1 MPERSMQER
10 DMTKNRLKEISY
22 CLFFGLMVFAKGI
35 GLDSGNKAYYLLS
48 AAACLCV
55 GCKLVLTKYDKKQIA
70 VMACLFLTAFLS
82 YRNSGRM
89 GIVLSV
95 LALAGLKDMDL
106 KKLFRIG
113 LVIYSGSFA
122 ATVIMAGAGIINNPL
137 AVHEKGGVEVI
148 RWGMGYSTGN
158 IFHVSY
164 FMLTVF
170 LCYTWGKRYSI
181 KKMAGL
187 MAGNLLV
194 FLYSLSYTGA
204 AVTAF
209 YLLLNL
215 YAAKRGKLSKA
226 ERVICQLPLPL
237 CLLFS
242 FGGPFLLK
250 YPVMRKLDSMLQAR
264 LTFSAYYLQ
273 NQPVTLFGARMKDV
287 PNFWVIMDN
296 GYVYFFMTF
305 GIVAFAFFCL
315 GYAMLIAKYSG
326 MADRSGR
333 LLPHEKG
340 EGGSVRLQEL
350 AIIFSFLLYGVMEQF
365 ISNAFMNLSLLFMGE
380 LLFGFHE
387 KAEEDAVK
395 KGKGLPE
402 IGFIQWTCGAAAGI
416 ATAAMYFWAV
426 PAEEYIKVPLDSVL
440 YVDAQSVQMVI
451 DNQDHTK
458 ESLKEAMHRCREQM
472 EDIGAVREV
481 IKRTGMEDKITVE
494 ELQAAME
501 FSIPIAVQSGRD
513 YNIFR
518 VRILELYCGIEEEE
532 YRAMLEQA
540 VMLLGEKEDG
550 FTTAEEGIY
559 EERIGKSFGTDRI
572 EHIDDELG
580 YTVEKDGSIA
590 KVEHVRNG
598 VFYGITAGIGG
609 MALSVL
615 FLVYAERRRNHEN
628 SN

>member
-1 MPERSMQER
+1 
-10 DMTKNRLKEISY
+10 MTKNKVKELSY

-55 GCKLVLTKYDKKQIA
+55 GCKLILTKYNKKQ
-70 VMACLFLTAFLS
+70 MAAMVCLCLVAFFA
-82 YRNSGRM
+82 YKNSGRM
-89 GIVLSV
+89 GILLSV
-95 LALAGLKDMDL
+95 LALIGLKDMDL

-113 LVIYSGSFA
+113 LVIYCCSFA
-122 ATVIMAGAGIINNPL
+122 ATVFMAGTGIINNPL
-137 AVHEKGGVEVI
+137 LVHEKGGMEVI

-170 LCYTWGKRYSI
+170 LCYTWGKLYNV
-181 KKMAGL
+181 KKLAGL

-215 YAAKRGKLSKA
+215 YAVKREKLSKA
-226 ERVICQLPLPL
+226 EQIICQLPLPL

-250 YPVMRKLDSMLQAR
+250 YPVMQKLDSMLQAR

-305 GIVAFAFFCL
+305 GIVAFVLFCA
-315 GYAMLIAKYSG
+315 GYAVLIARYSG
-326 MADRSGR
+326 VGGWGGR
-333 LLPHEKG
+333 PSVS
-340 EGGSVRLQEL
+340 EGKEAGVRLPEL
-350 AIIFSFLLYGVMEQF
+350 AIIFSFLLYGIMEQF

-380 LLFGFHE
+380 LLFGFYENGESPVMGKE
-387 KAEEDAVK
+387 KKALK
-395 KGKGLPE
+395 
-402 IGFIQWTCGAAAGI
+402 IGFGQWAWGMTAGIVAAGV
-416 ATAAMYFWAV
+416 YFWAA
-426 PAEEYIKVPLDSVL
+426 PAEEYIKAPLDSVL
-440 YVDAQSVQMVI
+440 YVDAQSLQIGV
-451 DNQDHTK
+451 DNQTHTK
-458 ESLKEAMHRCREQM
+458 DALKEAMRNCQEEM
-472 EDIGAVREV
+472 EENGAVQEV
-481 IKRTGMEDKITVE
+481 IRRSGMEEKITVE
-494 ELQAAME
+494 ELKAAME
-501 FSIPIAVQSGRD
+501 FSIPIAVQSSGD
-513 YNIFR
+513 YNLFR
-518 VRILELYCGIEEEE
+518 VRILELYCGIQDEE
-532 YRAMLEQA
+532 YRLMLEQA
-540 VMLLGEKEDG
+540 VTLLGEKEGG
-550 FTTAEEGIY
+550 FGIAKEGIY
-559 EERIGKSFGTDRI
+559 KERVGKSFGTDRI

-580 YTVEKDGSIA
+580 YTVEKDGRIA

-598 VFYGITAGIGG
+598 IFYGVTAAIGAV
-609 MALSVL
+609 ALSVL
-615 FLVYAERRRNHEN
+615 LHVYTGRRRKHEN